1 MKKVCIISPM
11 FLPVPAVLG
20 GAIENLITVLIKQN
34 EIQKEYSFTVY
45 TIANPNMKD
54 DYQYTTIKQIKLNPF
69 LTFFQRI
76 INKIFNIFKLEKYYD
91 FHSFLYKKI
100 AFMLKK
106 EDCDFILVENNMIL
120 YKTIYN
126 KDKKFIF
133 HLHNDLNSF
142 DKTIEDYKFIEK
154 TSYKILVVSNFLKK
168 RLNLVKPSNKIE
180 VFENVLD
187 KEKYLNHQKDISLIY
202 TLQQKYNIINHKV
215 IGYVGRIEKEKGLLE
230 LIKAFNEAKLE
241 NTKLLLVCED
251 FLNFK
256 YKKGHILKLQKEV
269 EKNKEN
275 IVITGKIPYE
285 EILNYYDLI
294 DILVIPTIVEEA
306 FGMVALE
313 GLALKK
319 RMIYTESGALPD
331 ILNNKVFVKVPLKDN
346 LVLNLKKA
354 LESEIKKDILID
366 IPLKINGYEEYYKKF
381 KEVTE

>member
-331 ILNNKVFVKVPLKDN
+331 ILNNRVFVKVPLKDN
-346 LVLNLKKA
+346 FVLNLKKA

>member
-180 VFENVLD
+180 VFENVLN

-202 TLQQKYNIINHKV
+202 TLKQKYNITNHKV

-230 LIKAFNEAKLE
+230 LIKAFNEAKLG

-331 ILNNKVFVKVPLKDN
+331 ILNNRVFVKVPLKDN

>member
-202 TLQQKYNIINHKV
+202 TLQQKYNVTNHKV

>member
-180 VFENVLD
+180 VFENVLN

-202 TLQQKYNIINHKV
+202 TLKQKYNVTNHKV

-354 LESEIKKDILID
+354 LESEIKKNILID